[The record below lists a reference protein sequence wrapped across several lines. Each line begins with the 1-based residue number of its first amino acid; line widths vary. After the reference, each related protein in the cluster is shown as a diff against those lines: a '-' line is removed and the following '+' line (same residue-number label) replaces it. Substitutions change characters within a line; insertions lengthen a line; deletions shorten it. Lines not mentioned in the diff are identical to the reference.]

1 MNDLK
6 TFFKRNNPDA
16 VKEPH
21 EDSLGRSAQ
30 TLGPATQPLGLPIY
44 YEAWGGLESANKILW
59 TALWFAVSV
68 SILTLILLRAALN
81 RPPVVILLGQE
92 GQAQV
97 VSGTAAQA
105 RESKYQPPV
114 SQAEIKNF
122 LSLFERFFTE
132 LDCYT
137 YNQNLK
143 TAFSMMTPE
152 FKTKAQDLLERK
164 GLVENIKADELKTKL
179 TLTDISIVK
188 ETPQLLEC
196 DVKGWRDIGSFKPDG
211 PHNEIVFEDEIIL
224 KKVPRSEK
232 APDGVLV
239 ENWSESLFKK

>member
-68 SILTLILLRAALN
+68 AILTLILLRAALG
-81 RPPVVILLGQE
+81 RPPVVILLGE
-92 GQAQV
+92 KGQSQV
-97 VSGTAAQA
+97 VLGSST
-105 RESKYQPPV
+105 QPPV
-114 SQAEIKNF
+114 SAVEIKNF

-132 LDCYT
+132 LDRYT
-137 YNQNLK
+137 YSQSLK

-152 FKTKAQDLLERK
+152 FKAKARDLLERE
-164 GLVENIKADELKTKL
+164 GLVEALKADELKTQL

-188 ETPQLLEC
+188 
-196 DVKGWRDIGSFKPDG
+196 
-211 PHNEIVFEDEIIL
+211 N
-224 KKVPRSEK
+224 
-232 APDGVLV
+232 APDDPRAGGDDD
-239 ENWSESLFKK
+239 SF